1 MPRRRTLATGIHALR
16 SLDGGYALGILPSLA
31 ANAGSQG
38 TGQPLPTPFSGH
50 EESQRVG
57 EGVGA
62 SSRSIWTESSRSRD
76 ETCTAP
82 EPATDHSAAKA

>member
-1 MPRRRTLATGIHALR
+1 MPRESAHA
-16 SLDGGYALGILPSLA
+16 AE
-31 ANAGSQG
+31 QG
-38 TGQPLPTPFSGH
+38 QG
-50 EESQRVG
+50 G

-82 EPATDHSAAKA
+82 EPATVAPETAHQTGPLACAQGFYGGEAAFKSRSKSL